1 MPRTEQEINSQA
13 ASDYRGRDLSGIPVN
28 ALISVILGVLTATSI
43 GLLVFQ
49 TNRALQ
55 LRIEAVE
62 VWADYQVK
70 IVKASVEEDPN
81 LKAEYSEENN
91 VLLQHAQDL
100 KQKSANAKYS
110 LKHLAYA
117 AALILLGTSVAALS
131 LLVKIRYISYVGLLL
146 GLIGA
151 ALSVKSFL

>member
-110 LKHLAYA
+110 LKQSAYA
-117 AALILLGTSVAALS
+117 AVLILLGTSVAALS

>member
-1 MPRTEQEINSQA
+1 MPSTEEQINPQA
-13 ASDYRGRDLSGIPVN
+13 AADYRGRNLSGKRVN
-28 ALISVILGVLTATSI
+28 ALASVMLGLLTALSI
-43 GLLVFQ
+43 GLLIYQ

-62 VWADYQVK
+62 VWSDYQVK
-70 IVKASVEEDPN
+70 IVKATIEEDPN
-81 LKAEYSEENN
+81 LKAQYSEENI

-110 LKHLAYA
+110 LKQSAYA
-117 AALILLGTSVAALS
+117 AALILLGTAVAALS
-131 LLVKIRYISYVGLLL
+131 LLLKIRYISYVGLLL

-151 ALSVKSFL
+151 AWSVKSFL

>member
-13 ASDYRGRDLSGIPVN
+13 ASDYRGRDLSGVPVN
-28 ALISVILGVLTATSI
+28 ALISVILGVLTAISI

-110 LKHLAYA
+110 VKQSAYA

>member
-110 LKHLAYA
+110 LKHSAYA